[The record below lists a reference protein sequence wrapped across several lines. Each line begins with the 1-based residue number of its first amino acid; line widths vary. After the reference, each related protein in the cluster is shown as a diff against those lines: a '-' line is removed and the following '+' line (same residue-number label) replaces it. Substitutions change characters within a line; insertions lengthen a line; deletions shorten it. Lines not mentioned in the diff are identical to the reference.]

1 MNNFFRLFFKHLK
14 FLHNLN
20 RTQLSSDTIKGFEYL
35 KKNFLNVRFFDIP
48 SGTIDNHWIVPNKW
62 EVISAKILDSKRKKI
77 VWDAIKENKLSL
89 FTFSPSFKGKI
100 KSKELINNHFL
111 YDKNRPNSFIF
122 HFRNQ
127 YRPHNRLWGF
137 SIPYNKLKK
146 FNNKD
151 YYVDI
156 QTKSTKSKMRMAYQV
171 CKGKTNNTVCFV
183 SHFDHPFQSSDGLSA
198 CLGNHLLIDELRK
211 KKTNLTYI
219 ALSSIEIIGSHFF
232 VKKLGKKLNIKEAI
246 SINTPGANGVL
257 NYSYSYNKVSIIDR
271 IINNI
276 ILDKS
281 IKIKTNDF
289 RGSMG
294 ADEIVFDASGID
306 ISCGSLHRF
315 PYKEYHTS
323 DDTPSRINKTKLKEF
338 LDLQRNIIYYLENNF
353 TPINLSKGLNCF
365 SHPELDLYID
375 RKKISGLKTK
385 KNHVLAKKYKNFDL
399 NKCLTNIPR
408 EIDGKKNLLDISEKL
423 QLPFKLVKEVCFLL
437 KEKKLVHLKWSSP
450 FLK

>member
-1 MNNFFRLFFKHLK
+1 MNNFFNLFFKHLK

-20 RTQLSSDTIKGFEYL
+20 RTQLSNDTIKGLKYL
-35 KKNFLNVRFFDIP
+35 KKNFLNVKFFSIP

-62 EVISAKILDSKRKKI
+62 EAISAKIFDKKRKKI
-77 VWDAIKENKLSL
+77 VWDAIKEHKLSL

-100 KSKELINNHFL
+100 KFKELIKNHFL
-111 YDKNRPNSFIF
+111 YDKSRPNSYIF

-156 QTKSTKSKMRMAYQV
+156 QTKSTKSKMQMAYQV
-171 CKGKTNNTVCFV
+171 CKGKTSSAVCFV

-198 CLGNHLLIDELRK
+198 CVSNHLLIDELNK
-211 KKTNLTYI
+211 KKTNLSYI

-276 ILDKS
+276 ILNKS

-323 DDTPSRINKTKLKEF
+323 DDTPSRINKTKLQEF
-338 LDLQRNIIYYLENNF
+338 LNLQRNIIYYLENNF
-353 TPINLSKGLNCF
+353 IPINLSKGLNCF
-365 SHPELDLYID
+365 SHPEIDLYID

-385 KNHVLAKKYKNFDL
+385 KNHFLAKKYKNFDL

-408 EIDGKKNLLDISEKL
+408 EIDGKKSLLDISEKL
-423 QLPFKLVKEVCFLL
+423 QLPFKLVEEVCFLL